1 VSELSDAESNALSS
15 ALGAE
20 NAAVWVYGVST
31 AFASAG
37 HVQSA
42 INEGMT
48 DHRARRDSAEGLLQ
62 DAGRSAPATQAAY
75 SLPNQ
80 VTDQQSAITALITA
94 ENDCEVGW
102 RSVLETTA
110 NAGLRR
116 TALDAL
122 TTSATRATQWRITIG
137 TQPAAE
143 PFPGSP

>member
-1 VSELSDAESNALSS
+1 VSELSDAESNAIGS

-31 AFASAG
+31 AFAG
-37 HVQSA
+37 TGPVQSA

-48 DHRARRDSAEGLLQ
+48 NHRARRDSAEGLLQ
-62 DAGRSAPATQAAY
+62 DAGRSVPATEAAY

-94 ENDCEVGW
+94 ENDCQVGW
-102 RSVLETTA
+102 RSVLENTA
-110 NAGLRR
+110 NADLRR

-122 TTSATRATQWRITIG
+122 TTSATRATRWRITIG
-137 TQPAAE
+137 TQPSAQ